1 MFCAISGVAPE
12 EPVVSTK
19 SGHLFERSVVEK
31 YIESTGKCPVTAEP
45 LELGDLLGLKS
56 STAVKPRPVAAT
68 SIPGML
74 TLLQNE
80 WDALM
85 LEQFTA
91 KSQLDTVRQELG
103 RALYEHDAACRV
115 IARLI
120 KERDDARA
128 ALSEARATAPAGGT
142 TAAVA
147 PTAPAGGA
155 APDAA
160 GGGGITAEMQAKF
173 DATAK
178 TLSKGRKKRAAP
190 AGYVDAAGLA
200 AYSALGSTNAH
211 KAGPTALD
219 VHSSEA
225 VIATGGA
232 DGSVSVLGLAAS
244 LTKRASA
251 KAHKGRVTSVKL
263 HPTRPLL
270 VSASADGTT
279 CVSSTANG
287 KAQHTIRA
295 HTAEVNGVTLHATG
309 DFAVTASA
317 DRSWCLLDLELGSS
331 VLTVREEG
339 ASGYT
344 CAGFH
349 PDGLILATGMGKA
362 VRVWELKSQT
372 NAATFDGHTGA
383 VTSLAFSENGY
394 YLATGVRAT
403 PASRHKPRL
412 APHASRLASA
422 RLSPRASLLPLPLS
436 RVSGCGLDG
445 APVGLA
451 QARKLPDD
459 TMRRPRRCRP
469 L

>member
-1 MFCAISGVAPE
+1 MKE
-12 EPVVSTK
+12 D
-19 SGHLFERSVVEK
+19 
-31 YIESTGKCPVTAEP
+31 
-45 LELGDLLGLKS
+45 LEG
-56 STAVKPRPVAAT
+56 
-68 SIPGML
+68 
-74 TLLQNE
+74 
-80 WDALM
+80 
-85 LEQFTA
+85 
-91 KSQLDTVRQELG
+91 
-103 RALYEHDAACRV
+103 
-115 IARLI
+115 
-120 KERDDARA
+120 
-128 ALSEARATAPAGGT
+128 
-142 TAAVA
+142 
-147 PTAPAGGA
+147 
-155 APDAA
+155 
-160 GGGGITAEMQAKF
+160 
-173 DATAK
+173 
-178 TLSKGRKKRAAP
+178 KRAIHDM
-190 AGYVDAAGLA
+190 GDFRNNFMVG
-200 AYSALGSTNAH
+200 
-211 KAGPTALD
+211 
-219 VHSSEA
+219 EA
-225 VIATGGA
+225 SG
-232 DGSVSVLGLAAS
+232 
-244 LTKRASA
+244 

-412 APHASRLASA
+412 APRASRLAAS
-422 RLSPRASLLPLPLS
+422 RRASLGPPRSGSVAPCRSPLA
-436 RVSGCGLDG
+436 GGE
-445 APVGLA
+445 
-451 QARKLPDD
+451 
-459 TMRRPRRCRP
+459 TI
-469 L
+469 